1 MRHDR
6 AGDVA
11 VSDAL
16 RVLLADDH
24 APTRQIVRQA
34 LVSQGFDVVAD
45 VGSGTAAVA
54 AARNLR
60 PDVCV
65 LDIHMP
71 GGGIT
76 AANDI
81 SHALPGT
88 AVVMLTASEDDRD
101 LFAALRAGASG
112 YLVKGMDLE
121 RIGPSLRSALAGDT
135 ILPRWLVRQVVE
147 EFQPPPRRRLFLPN
161 RAKQVDLTEREAE
174 ILDLMAEGL
183 STEEMAKRLFV
194 APVTVRSHIAAV
206 LKKLQV
212 KDRASAV
219 QMSRQGSNRPVNC
232 FTG

>member
-1 MRHDR
+1 MS
-6 AGDVA
+6 DV
-11 VSDAL
+11 L

-24 APTRQIVRQA
+24 APTRQIVREA
-34 LVSQGFDVVAD
+34 LEAQGFDVVAD
-45 VGSGTAAVA
+45 VGSGTAAVEA
-54 AARNLR
+54 AQRLR

-76 AANDI
+76 AAGVI
-81 SHALPGT
+81 SEALPDT

-112 YLVKGMDLE
+112 YLVKGMDPE
-121 RIGPSLRSALAGDT
+121 RIGPALRSALAGET
-135 ILPRWLVRQVVE
+135 ILPRWLVRQVMQE
-147 EFQPPPRRRLFLPN
+147 LQPAPRRRLFLPN
-161 RAKQVDLTEREAE
+161 RSKQVELTEREAE

-194 APVTVRSHIAAV
+194 APVTVRTHIAAV

-212 KDRASAV
+212 KDRESAV
-219 QMSRQGSNRPVNC
+219 RLSRQGSNRPENR
-232 FTG
+232 FTD